1 MRKDLMN
8 TSGLFTGS
16 FAEALEE
23 EMLTVDE
30 IKEKLIRTEKGKVK
44 QTISNCMLVLRYD
57 PILKKSICRNELTCK
72 TDIIGNMPWKR
83 RGINLTNT
91 DENNVKYYLEKNYE
105 LTSERNIRTALD
117 IIANENSYHP
127 IRSYLEKLK
136 WDGEERIRFALNRFL
151 GAEMNEY
158 TYEVLKL
165 VMLAAIRRIMQP
177 GCKFEIMLCLVGGQG
192 AGKSTF
198 FRFLALKDEWFTD
211 DLRRL
216 DDDNVYR
223 KLQGHW
229 IVEMAEML
237 AQANAKSIEE
247 IKSFLSR
254 QKETYKIPYETHPE
268 DRPRQCIFCGTSN
281 NLKFLPMDRTGNRR
295 FAPVLIH
302 PEAAATHIL
311 ANEKES
317 RAYFGQMWAEA
328 MEIYRSGNWELK
340 LSDEMEKYVKELQK
354 DFMPEDTKAGQ
365 VEAFLEKY
373 EEAHVCTKCYSAK
386 LWNMQRLKIFRHGC
400 PEKLG
405 RLWTAWMAGLPE
417 KHTVLKVRAGSVHGY
432 GLKNVNRV
440 CQRIG
445 RASLKYRS
453 KWKYPLID
461 VNKETEYR
469 NAVDSINTAKS
480 RVSGNCQQCQR
491 RF

>member
-268 DRPRQCIFCGTSN
+268 DRPRQCVFVGTSN
-281 NLKFLPMDRTGNRR
+281 SMDFLPLDRTGNRR
-295 FAPVLIH
+295 FAPILVH
-302 PEAAATHIL
+302 PDRVEKHIL
-311 ANEKES
+311 EDEKEA
-317 RAYFGQMWAEA
+317 RDYIIQAWAEA
-328 MEIYRSGNWELK
+328 MELYGSGQHELK
-340 LSDEMEKYVKELQK
+340 LSKDTENYLRQMQKE
-354 DFMPEDTKAGQ
+354 FMPEDAKVGIIQ
-365 VEAFLEKY
+365 LWLDELLQDYVCSIMIYKEAFDHEYDTPKDWELKEINNVMNNSIFGWEKISSHRFAEY
-373 EEAHVCTKCYSAK
+373 GIQRGWRRIVDKEEFHK
-386 LWNMQRLKIFRHGC
+386 
-400 PEKLG
+400 
-405 RLWTAWMAGLPE
+405 LPE
-417 KHTVLKVRAGSVHGY
+417 HA
-432 GLKNVNRV
+432 
-440 CQRIG
+440 
-445 RASLKYRS
+445 
-453 KWKYPLID
+453 
-461 VNKETEYR
+461 ETPFDE
-469 NAVDSINTAKS
+469 K
-480 RVSGNCQQCQR
+480 
-491 RF
+491 

>member
-1 MRKDLMN
+1 MN
-8 TSGLFTGS
+8 SELQDCPQTVPSTVEEVRDS
-16 FAEALEE
+16 LE
-23 EMLTVDE
+23 L
-30 IKEKLIRTEKGKVK
+30 TEKGK
-44 QTISNCMLVLRYD
+44 ISNCAANYKRVLQHD
-57 PILKKSICRNELTCK
+57 PLLKGAIRKNLLTERADIVK
-72 TDIIGNMPWKR
+72 PLGWYRDSPTLTDVDI
-83 RGINLTNT
+83 
-91 DENNVKYYLEKNYE
+91 KYLLLYFEETYGLGVEKK
-105 LTSERNIRTALD
+105 IQDAVMV
-117 IIANENSYHP
+117 IANENRYHP
-127 IRSYLEKLK
+127 VRDFLNGLQ
-136 WDGEERIRFALNRFL
+136 WDGTERIRYCLHRFL
-151 GAEMNEY
+151 GADTDDY
-158 TYEVLKL
+158 TCEAMRLFL
-165 VMLAAIRRIMQP
+165 LGAISRVFHP

-365 VEAFLEKY
+365 IEAFLEKY
-373 EEAHVCTKCYSAK
+373 EGTHVCTKMLFCEALEHAAFEDIPTWVSREIGEIMDGMDGWTSGKTHRFEKYGR
-386 LWNMQRLKIFRHGC
+386 QRS
-400 PEKLG
+400 
-405 RLWTAWMAGLPE
+405 W
-417 KHTVLKVRAGSVHGY
+417 VR
-432 GLKNVNRV
+432 
-440 CQRIG
+440 I
-445 RASLKYRS
+445 
-453 KWKYPLID
+453 
-461 VNKETEYR
+461 EE
-469 NAVDSINTAKS
+469 
-480 RVSGNCQQCQR
+480 CQQSLSTDREGFLEIPEQMEIP
-491 RF
+491 FD

>member
-1 MRKDLMN
+1 
-8 TSGLFTGS
+8 
-16 FAEALEE
+16 
-23 EMLTVDE
+23 MLTVDE
-30 IKEKLIRTEKGKVK
+30 MKEKLIRTEKGKVK

-365 VEAFLEKY
+365 IEAFLEKY
-373 EEAHVCTKCYSAK
+373 EGTHVCTKMLFCEALEHAAFEDIPTWVSREIGEIMDGMDGWTSGKTHRFEKYGR
-386 LWNMQRLKIFRHGC
+386 QRS
-400 PEKLG
+400 
-405 RLWTAWMAGLPE
+405 W
-417 KHTVLKVRAGSVHGY
+417 VR
-432 GLKNVNRV
+432 
-440 CQRIG
+440 I
-445 RASLKYRS
+445 
-453 KWKYPLID
+453 
-461 VNKETEYR
+461 EE
-469 NAVDSINTAKS
+469 
-480 RVSGNCQQCQR
+480 CQQSLSTDREGFLEIPEQMEIP
-491 RF
+491 FD

>member
-1 MRKDLMN
+1 
-8 TSGLFTGS
+8 
-16 FAEALEE
+16 
-23 EMLTVDE
+23 MLTVDE

-247 IKSFLSR
+247 I
-254 QKETYKIPYETHPE
+254 
-268 DRPRQCIFCGTSN
+268 
-281 NLKFLPMDRTGNRR
+281 
-295 FAPVLIH
+295 
-302 PEAAATHIL
+302 
-311 ANEKES
+311 
-317 RAYFGQMWAEA
+317 
-328 MEIYRSGNWELK
+328 
-340 LSDEMEKYVKELQK
+340 
-354 DFMPEDTKAGQ
+354 
-365 VEAFLEKY
+365 
-373 EEAHVCTKCYSAK
+373 
-386 LWNMQRLKIFRHGC
+386 
-400 PEKLG
+400 
-405 RLWTAWMAGLPE
+405 
-417 KHTVLKVRAGSVHGY
+417 
-432 GLKNVNRV
+432 
-440 CQRIG
+440 
-445 RASLKYRS
+445 
-453 KWKYPLID
+453 
-461 VNKETEYR
+461 
-469 NAVDSINTAKS
+469 
-480 RVSGNCQQCQR
+480 
-491 RF
+491 